1 MGSLVYCKDLEN
13 SPYRDLHSSLADI
26 DLRSQFARDYCR
38 LLGLPPDSALYT
50 CVTAG
55 SAALPIL
62 IKASVLMSKADWI
75 SGDVLP
81 VSCAT
86 VTSQIWL
93 VLTLPFTR
101 LKLILRN
108 SRPQAL
114 HTQIR
119 TLSITLYSAVQY
131 RRNNRHQTTHQFDC
145 PAVTCYV
152 NCQWRGSFVLLHS
165 DISVLIVLLRAL
177 LMKYRL

>member
-55 SAALPIL
+55 SSALPIL
-62 IKASVLMSKADWI
+62 IKASVLMSKADWD

-81 VSCAT
+81 VSC
-86 VTSQIWL
+86 
-93 VLTLPFTR
+93 
-101 LKLILRN
+101 
-108 SRPQAL
+108 
-114 HTQIR
+114 
-119 TLSITLYSAVQY
+119 
-131 RRNNRHQTTHQFDC
+131 
-145 PAVTCYV
+145 
-152 NCQWRGSFVLLHS
+152 
-165 DISVLIVLLRAL
+165 
-177 LMKYRL
+177 